1 MESAQQRGRAQ
12 FYESRREKK
21 MLNSSRDKNEGTLR
35 RGKEGPLRDLGS
47 ELLLEARRES
57 SARIIHG
64 MEKKNVGLLY
74 DVLRTL
80 FLPSFLSFFSLSIK
94 IVGACSCAQIDLSVS

>member
-12 FYESRREKK
+12 FYASRREKK

-64 MEKKNVGLLY
+64 MEKKMLDY
-74 DVLRTL
+74 YMTSYEL
-80 FLPSFLSFFSLSIK
+80 FSFLLFFRFSRF
-94 IVGACSCAQIDLSVS
+94 Q